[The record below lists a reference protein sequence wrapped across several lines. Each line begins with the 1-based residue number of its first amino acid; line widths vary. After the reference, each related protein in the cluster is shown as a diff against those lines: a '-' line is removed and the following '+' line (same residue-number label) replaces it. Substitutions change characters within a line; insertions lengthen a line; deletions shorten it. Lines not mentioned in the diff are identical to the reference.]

1 MRALCAAAPVCLLFT
16 ACDPVDGPPLPPRF
30 SAPKPEARRAPVP
43 AGEISRW
50 IDAWRNLRDELT
62 PLRDRLAGLQQF
74 HTENHFE
81 SFLKLDPKTL
91 DTTQLCTLF
100 HFLDRGYFVVER
112 EIVIDLLKRRV
123 ERASDP
129 TGILPGSPVTVKDR
143 FAAAMRN
150 DELRMVDME
159 TAIERY
165 SKAGSSDIQ
174 IPNSLSETEHGELL
188 SSVNA
193 MLKSTRAEIAEMDR
207 RIEVLKSQVF
217 HTPLPPEAPL
227 VEASDTDAGESD
239 ATASDDSEA
248 APVPPLIIESSMT
261 RPADTSEAAGDNEPE
276 GEPES
281 ELEDA
286 PETGLFPEPAE
297 DSESIERDLR

>member
-1 MRALCAAAPVCLLFT
+1 MRALCAAVPVCLLFS

-43 AGEISRW
+43 SGEISRW

-62 PLRDRLAGLQQF
+62 PLRDRLTGLQQF

-81 SFLKLDPKTL
+81 SFLKLDPESL

-112 EIVIDLLKRRV
+112 QIVIDLLKRRI
-123 ERASDP
+123 ERTSDP
-129 TGILPGSPVTVKDR
+129 SGVIPDSQVTVKDR

-159 TAIERY
+159 TAIEHY
-165 SKAGSSDIQ
+165 SKAGNADIQ
-174 IPNSLSETEHGELL
+174 IPNSLSEGEREELL
-188 SSVNA
+188 SSVKA

-207 RIEVLKSQVF
+207 KIEVLKSEVF
-217 HTPLPPEAPL
+217 HTPLPPEVPA
-227 VEASDTDAGESD
+227 VEAAEESD
-239 ATASDDSEA
+239 AVAADNAEA

-261 RPADTSEAAGDNEPE
+261 RPAGSSEAAGD

-281 ELEDA
+281 ELEESTDS
-286 PETGLFPEPAE
+286 GLFPEPGE
-297 DSESIERDLR
+297 DPESMEPEPP